1 MLIHKYV
8 QRKSMNEAKKSVKES
23 KATSV
28 VAWGVIL
35 FGIVAEIAFILSYG
49 QVETRNDNLDI
60 IQIWSKEMITVG
72 FFIIFNRLLFGYLLL
87 KISSILNHLENN
99 KN

>member
-1 MLIHKYV
+1 MSEV
-8 QRKSMNEAKKSVKES
+8 KKSHNES

-28 VAWGVIL
+28 VAWCVIF
-35 FGIVAEIAFILSYG
+35 FGIVLGITFILSYG
-49 QVETRNDNLDI
+49 QVETRNDNLDV
-60 IQIWSKEMITVG
+60 IQVWSTEMITVG
-72 FFIIFNRLLFGYLLL
+72 LFIIFNGLLFGYLLL

>member
-1 MLIHKYV
+1 MSEV
-8 QRKSMNEAKKSVKES
+8 KKPHTES
-23 KATSV
+23 KATKI
-28 VAWGVIL
+28 VAWCLIV
-35 FGIVAEIAFILSYG
+35 FGIVLGIAFILSYG

-60 IQIWSKEMITVG
+60 IRVWSTQMVTVG
-72 FFIIFNRLLFGYLLL
+72 LFIIFNGLLFGYLLL

>member
-1 MLIHKYV
+1 MSQLSKTH
-8 QRKSMNEAKKSVKES
+8 SES

-35 FGIVAEIAFILSYG
+35 FGIVLGIAFILSYG

-60 IQIWSKEMITVG
+60 IQVWSKEMVTVG
-72 FFIIFNRLLFGYLLL
+72 LFIIFNGLLFGYLLL

>member
-1 MLIHKYV
+1 MSEV
-8 QRKSMNEAKKSVKES
+8 KKPHTES
-23 KATSV
+23 KATKV
-28 VAWGVIL
+28 VAWCLIV
-35 FGIVAEIAFILSYG
+35 FGIVLGIAFILSYG

-60 IQIWSKEMITVG
+60 IRVWSTQMVTVG
-72 FFIIFNRLLFGYLLL
+72 LFIIFNDLLFGYLLL

>member
-1 MLIHKYV
+1 MSQANKPH
-8 QRKSMNEAKKSVKES
+8 SES
-23 KATSV
+23 KANTV

-35 FGIVAEIAFILSYG
+35 FGIVLGIAFILSYG

-60 IQIWSKEMITVG
+60 IQVWSKEMVTVG
-72 FFIIFNRLLFGYLLL
+72 LFIIFNGLLFGYLLL

>member
-1 MLIHKYV
+1 MT
-8 QRKSMNEAKKSVKES
+8 RKSMSQANKLHSES
-23 KATSV
+23 KATSF

-35 FGIVAEIAFILSYG
+35 FGIVLGIAFIFLYG

-60 IQIWSKEMITVG
+60 IQIWSTEMVTIG
-72 FFIIFNRLLFGYLLL
+72 LFIIFNGLLFGYLLL

-99 KN
+99 KS

>member
-1 MLIHKYV
+1 MSEV
-8 QRKSMNEAKKSVKES
+8 KKPHTES
-23 KATSV
+23 KATK
-28 VAWGVIL
+28 VAAWCLIV
-35 FGIVAEIAFILSYG
+35 FGIVLGIAFILSYG

-60 IQIWSKEMITVG
+60 IRVWSTQMVTVG
-72 FFIIFNRLLFGYLLL
+72 LFIIFNGLLFGYLLL

>member
-1 MLIHKYV
+1 MSQV
-8 QRKSMNEAKKSVKES
+8 SKSHSES

-35 FGIVAEIAFILSYG
+35 FGIVLGIAFILSYG

-60 IQIWSKEMITVG
+60 IQVWSKEMVTVG
-72 FFIIFNRLLFGYLLL
+72 LFIIFNGLLFGYLLL